1 MINNTMLASI
11 SSRHILRKYQ
21 HFTAGNE
28 TTSVSAALKLL
39 FIVNML
45 RNKLFCLYHFVYFL
59 HAAVVITISITTRS
73 LYWTLLKLFISVIGK
88 LLNFPLVEIRGV
100 YENSMCLGPCRDLET

>member
-59 HAAVVITISITTRS
+59 HAAVVITISITTV
-73 LYWTLLKLFISVIGK
+73 LNDVTLLDIMEVISISNWQFTKLPTG
-88 LLNFPLVEIRGV
+88 
-100 YENSMCLGPCRDLET
+100 RDQGRL